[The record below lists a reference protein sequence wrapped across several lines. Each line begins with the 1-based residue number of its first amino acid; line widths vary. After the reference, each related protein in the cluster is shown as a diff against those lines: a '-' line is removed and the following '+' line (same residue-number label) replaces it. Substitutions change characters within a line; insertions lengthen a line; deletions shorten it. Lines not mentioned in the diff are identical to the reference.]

1 MAAPLS
7 GVGQQQQ
14 VPVSQATQPVNTDET
29 RDLRRQD
36 NDPQENQV
44 QLRDAPAAQTQETE
58 VGSRSDAEIFQSL
71 VDNSDNSETSERG
84 SVVDIQV

>member
-14 VPVSQATQPVNTDET
+14 IPVSQATQPVNTDQSRE
-29 RDLRRQD
+29 LRRQD

-44 QLRDAPAAQTQETE
+44 QLREAPAAQTQETE
-58 VGSRSDAEIFQSL
+58 VGSRSDSEIFQSL
-71 VDNSDNSETSERG
+71 IGSAETSENAERG
-84 SVVDIQV
+84 SIVDIQV